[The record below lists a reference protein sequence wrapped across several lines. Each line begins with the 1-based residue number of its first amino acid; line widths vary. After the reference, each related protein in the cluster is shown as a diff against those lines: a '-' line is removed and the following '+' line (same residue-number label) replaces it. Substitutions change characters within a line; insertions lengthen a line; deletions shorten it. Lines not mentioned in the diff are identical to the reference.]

1 LGAPFWWI
9 YSRAHASQNALI
21 VANSLFAQEKIMNF
35 DEKME
40 GDYRIYAGAVESLQG
55 DGYIAALVINRV
67 RGDKHSLRE
76 AFRDESLACGH
87 RWESPDAALQY
98 AVTKARELIHTEG
111 ARLAC

>member
-1 LGAPFWWI
+1 
-9 YSRAHASQNALI
+9 
-21 VANSLFAQEKIMNF
+21 MNF

-55 DGYIAALVINRV
+55 DGYIAAVVINRV
-67 RGDKHSLRE
+67 RGDKQSLRE

-87 RWESPDAALQY
+87 RWASPDAALQY

>member
-1 LGAPFWWI
+1 MYFPTGG
-9 YSRAHASQNALI
+9 SQDLRLA
-21 VANSLFAQEKIMNF
+21 ANLLFAEEPIMNF

-40 GDYRIYAGAVESLQG
+40 GDYRIFAGAVESIQG
-55 DGYIAALVINRV
+55 DGYIAAVVINRV

-76 AFRDESLACGH
+76 AYRDENLACGH
-87 RWESPDAALQY
+87 RWASPDAALQY

>member
-1 LGAPFWWI
+1 LGALFGWI
-9 YSRAHASQNALI
+9 YFSDDGSQDPGLA
-21 VANSLFAQEKIMNF
+21 ANPLFAQEPNMNF

-55 DGYIAALVINRV
+55 DGYIAAVVINRV

-87 RWESPDAALQY
+87 RWASPDAALQY